1 MLEQVFSNL
10 VVKSQSSLA
19 AAFSDHMAI
28 LVDFEFKF
36 EKGDL
41 TSKELQGRANNVHF
55 KQKLRE
61 FMQTL
66 LSPVSELLE
75 LIAEKTKR

>member
-41 TSKELQGRANNVHF
+41 TSNKLKRASGS
-55 KQKLRE
+55 R
-61 FMQTL
+61 
-66 LSPVSELLE
+66 
-75 LIAEKTKR
+75 